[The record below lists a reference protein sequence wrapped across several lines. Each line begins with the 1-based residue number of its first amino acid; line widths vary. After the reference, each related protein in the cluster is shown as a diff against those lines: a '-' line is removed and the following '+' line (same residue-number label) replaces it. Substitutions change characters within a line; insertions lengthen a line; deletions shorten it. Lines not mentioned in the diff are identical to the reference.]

1 MIKLK
6 DILFKAQSTSLI
18 KMCNKRK
25 LLDEG
30 ATGFTE
36 VVHEI
41 FTAMALGGCG
51 SPTKDFLD
59 MDESYIINWVGKG
72 KKLLSKSLHI
82 DALIDQLENNKSSW
96 DKNASIL
103 WSEAENIGDLI
114 KSLYLSKDYTMSGA
128 SRVFNAGDSGKKIIA
143 DVIIEENGPSGKQI
157 LSVSLKAGKHAQFTN
172 LSPSKIQSTLFPD
185 VPGPKEK
192 QGLLGWLYENGYKN
206 KLDQG
211 FQAYLKFVLRN
222 YHRHRDTI
230 ISQNKLKSKHIKILD
245 ELAIHERGA
254 YIGDIW
260 AEKQTWKKN
269 WMGGGAS
276 KDTKD
281 AFKYAYRCK
290 PLTTLKKTYE
300 NSKKYL
306 INGTITKHFGDAKNI
321 SQEGIK
327 ELLIYVLRADE
338 ENSYLYAG
346 SAGKKL
352 SFLPSA
358 KEIRKHTF
366 DLEFK
371 TVSSADYVVDVVVS
385 VNGNALF
392 EFDLK
397 YRFAGASGQWTTDL
411 SHKGSK
417 FNIFES
423 FWATFTGVPVGRWN

>member
-6 DILFKAQSTSLI
+6 GLVKEIQASSLR
-18 KMCNKRK
+18 KLCNKRK
-25 LLDEG
+25 SLNEV

-36 VVHEI
+36 VVHEV

-51 SPTKDFLD
+51 SPTKDFSD
-59 MDESYIINWVGKG
+59 MDSSYITKWVNKGGK
-72 KKLLSKSLHI
+72 LTSKSLHS
-82 DALIDQLENNKSSW
+82 DALIDQLENNKSVW
-96 DKNASIL
+96 DSKASTL
-103 WSEAENIGDLI
+103 WSEGESIGDLI
-114 KSLYLSKDYTMSGA
+114 KSLYLSKDYTMTGT
-128 SRVFNAGDSGKKIIA
+128 SRVFNAGDSGKKVIA
-143 DVIIEENGPSGKQI
+143 DVVIEESGPGGKQT

-172 LSPSKIQSTLFPD
+172 LSPGKIQSTLFPN

-192 QGLLGWLYENGYKN
+192 EGLLGWLYENGYKKN
-206 KLDQG
+206 LDQG

-222 YHRHRDTI
+222 YHRHREQI
-230 ISQNKLKSKHIKILD
+230 LKQGKVKSKHEKILD
-245 ELAIHERGA
+245 KLALHKGGG

-260 AEKQTWKKN
+260 VKKQTWKKN

-281 AFKYAYRCK
+281 AFKYAYRSQ
-290 PLTTLKKTYE
+290 PLTKLKKTYE
-300 NSKKYL
+300 NSKKHL

-338 ENSYLYAG
+338 TDSYLYAG
-346 SAGKKL
+346 SSGKKL

-358 KEIRKHTF
+358 KEIRKHKF

-371 TVSSADYVVDVVVS
+371 SVSSADYVVDVIVS
-385 VNGNALF
+385 VGGNTLF

-397 YRFAGASGQWTTDL
+397 YRFAGAGGQWTTDL

-423 FWATFTGVPVGRWN
+423 FWTTFTGVPIGRWS